1 MLQILYSCQISS
13 FRFTSANIM
22 KYCYGDENILDNG
35 MPRRCDFGVRCLK
48 YIGFIEGLNIVENFF
63 EKK

>member
-1 MLQILYSCQISS
+1 
-13 FRFTSANIM
+13 M

-35 MPRRCDFGVRCLK
+35 MPRRCDFRVRCLK